1 MDAASFGELP
11 PALAAGGRSRQ
22 QSGMPSTDRAQAAEE
37 RLRALFLAALDGDAA
52 CYRQFLSDL
61 GAHLRAFFRRRLAH
75 TPDHAEDLVQ
85 EVLLAVHTHRHTWLR
100 DQPLTSWVHAIAKY
114 KLLDHLRAHAR
125 REALHEPLDD
135 THEVFAACDN
145 TAAEARRDLQR
156 VLEHLPDRQRQ
167 AVLMVRVEG
176 ASVADTARATG
187 MSESAVKVG
196 VHRGLKLLAAR
207 MKGQAR

>member
-1 MDAASFGELP
+1 MDAASFGDLAP
-11 PALAAGGRSRQ
+11 TLAAGAWPRQ
-22 QSGMPSTDRAQAAEE
+22 QSGMPATDRAQAAEE

-52 CYRQFLSDL
+52 AYRQFLSDL

-85 EVLLAVHTHRHTWLR
+85 EVLLAVHAQRHTWLR

-135 THEVFAACDN
+135 ELEVFAACDN
-145 TAAEARRDLQR
+145 AAAEARRDLQR
-156 VLEHLPDRQRQ
+156 VLEHLPERQRR
-167 AVLMVRVEG
+167 AVVMVRVEG

-187 MSESAVKVG
+187 MSEAAVKVG
-196 VHRGLKLLAAR
+196 VHRGLKLLAAKVR
-207 MKGQAR
+207 GSR